1 MKKRV
6 GVLTQDLSLY
16 NRIKLLLRNV
26 ASVDLLDPK
35 SSLNLYDV
43 IFTDID
49 SSDSHPDN
57 ALTMSYD
64 KKADIALPF
73 LHADVLNVVERAEQ
87 KNSEKIALLNDGRH
101 ALLFG
106 EKIKLTE
113 VEYKLLFELLSA
125 EGKYVSRESLLQNV
139 WGDGFDSGV
148 VNVYVHYLRNK
159 LERDGRKIILSSRKE
174 GYKIDEKYRR
184 ES

>member
-1 MKKRV
+1 M
-6 GVLTQDLSLY
+6 
-16 NRIKLLLRNV
+16 
-26 ASVDLLDPK
+26 
-35 SSLNLYDV
+35 
-43 IFTDID
+43 
-49 SSDSHPDN
+49 
-57 ALTMSYD
+57 
-64 KKADIALPF
+64 LPF
-73 LHADVLNVVERAEQ
+73 LHADVLAIVERAEQ
-87 KNSEKIALLNDGRH
+87 NNNEKIILVEDDRH

-125 EGKYVSRESLLQNV
+125 KGEYVSRESLLKRV

-174 GYKIDEKYRR
+174 GYRIDERYGRD
-184 ES
+184 S

>member
-6 GVLTQDLSLY
+6 VILTQDLSLY
-16 NRIKLLLRNV
+16 NKLRLLLRNV
-26 ASVDLLDPK
+26 ADVDLLEPDH
-35 SSLNLYDV
+35 SIDLYDV
-43 IFTDID
+43 SFADID
-49 SSDSHPDN
+49 SVSDYPKN
-57 ALTMSYD
+57 AITMSYS
-64 KKADIALPF
+64 KGADITLPF
-73 LHADVLNVVERAEQ
+73 LHGDVLDIVERAEQ
-87 KNSEKIALLNDGRH
+87 KNEDKIALMSDGRH

-125 EGKYVSRESLLQNV
+125 NGEYVSRESLLKRV

-174 GYKIDEKYRR
+174 GYRIDGRYGR